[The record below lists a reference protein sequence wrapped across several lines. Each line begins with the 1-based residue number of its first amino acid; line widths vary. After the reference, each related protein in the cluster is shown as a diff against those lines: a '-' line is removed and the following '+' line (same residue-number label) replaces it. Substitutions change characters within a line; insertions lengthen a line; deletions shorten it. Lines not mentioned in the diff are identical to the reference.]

1 MQSDLAVAKQK
12 YIKKVAELERLLDK
26 ARSDKRDMVL

>member
-12 YIKKVAELERLLDK
+12 YIKKVSELERLLDK